1 MKRNFDVERSFSQ
14 NILMWVS
21 KKQTKKTKQK
31 NQHEQLVRFTIVSVL
46 SLSCFPLSP
55 GRNWL
60 RTHEFIQYEKE
71 RVYGVRAAIRF
82 HVRHYTLIIYSALG
96 PCIYADQFM
105 AERSGIKFTPNDSP
119 SLTSPE
125 ETNGAPRW
133 CFNIANYLGVPGKGT
148 DVALRMRTGWGAG
161 QGHHTPR
168 LGSDKLGWLG
178 VFACP
183 AAIKRETLDRDWRA
197 MDRALFRWGPEARVR
212 AGAWRSTT
220 LICLGYGV
228 GLAARSG
235 LCGRALAKITI
246 TLTRKETE
254 KSTPDKNPTLTMELV
269 IQLTR
274 IRLKFLRAQIL
285 PTFRSSTSWLLTK
298 GWALCWHAQAKTSSF
313 LLASIQFHH
322 AKRFILSL

>member
-1 MKRNFDVERSFSQ
+1 
-14 NILMWVS
+14 
-21 KKQTKKTKQK
+21 
-31 NQHEQLVRFTIVSVL
+31 
-46 SLSCFPLSP
+46 
-55 GRNWL
+55 
-60 RTHEFIQYEKE
+60 
-71 RVYGVRAAIRF
+71 
-82 HVRHYTLIIYSALG
+82 
-96 PCIYADQFM
+96 M

-178 VFACP
+178 GLACP

-197 MDRALFRWGPEARVR
+197 MDRAVFRRGPEARVR

-220 LICLGYGV
+220 LICLGYTV

-246 TLTRKETE
+246 TLTSKETE
-254 KSTPDKNPTLTMELV
+254 KSTLDKNPPMTMELV
-269 IQLTR
+269 VQWTR
-274 IRLKFLRAQIL
+274 TRLKFLEVWHSTYIQIFDKLIIDSRMSPPFACSGKFCPYNDGEPSTGQHYNFTL
-285 PTFRSSTSWLLTK
+285 PHKREMSFSLTARVPRQAIDTLAVINRMIVTIWGATLL
-298 GWALCWHAQAKTSSF
+298 
-313 LLASIQFHH
+313 
-322 AKRFILSL
+322 